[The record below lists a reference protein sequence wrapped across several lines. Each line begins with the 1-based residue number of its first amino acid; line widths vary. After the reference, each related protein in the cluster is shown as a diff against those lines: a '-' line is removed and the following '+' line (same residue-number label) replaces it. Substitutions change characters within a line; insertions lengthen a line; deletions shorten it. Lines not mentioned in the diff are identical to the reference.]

1 METIN
6 ITSTIKEERYK
17 ELIPQIHALLHDE
30 SNPVANM
37 ANLSAALYQSFSNIS
52 WVGFYLYDSHS
63 DELVLGPFQGKV
75 ACTRIGNGR
84 GVCGKAF
91 ELKATIIV
99 PNVELFPGHI
109 YCDGGTRSEIVVPI
123 VHQNTIIGVLDVD
136 SYDLGS
142 FDETD
147 KIYLEQ
153 IVNSI
158 SFKLTGPT

>member
-1 METIN
+1 MEN
-6 ITSTIKEERYK
+6 ISFSSTGKEEQYK
-17 ELIPQIHALLHDE
+17 ELIPQIHALLHEE

-37 ANLSAALYQSFSNIS
+37 ANLTAALFQSFSNIS
-52 WVGFYLYDSHS
+52 WVGFYLYDPHS
-63 DELVLGPFQGKV
+63 EELVLGPFQGKV
-75 ACTRIGNGR
+75 ACTRIGNGK
-84 GVCGKAF
+84 GVCGRAF
-91 ELKATIIV
+91 QIKETIIV

-123 VHQNTIIGVLDVD
+123 VHKNTIIGVLDVD

-158 SFKLTGPT
+158 SFKLVEHT